1 MRRHVDNNNLVTWT
15 ELIELGVNVA
25 ACQRCDPLYAHRIDL
40 ARLGQSYSLSS
51 VLNARILCLF
61 GAGLNVFWT

>member
-25 ACQRCDPLYAHRIDL
+25 AMAVWYKQPMRANG
-40 ARLGQSYSLSS
+40 A
-51 VLNARILCLF
+51 ILCMLIE
-61 GAGLNVFWT
+61 